1 MERSWEKST
10 LQLKIMEKLLIADR
24 VEVMLETEACIAI
37 KDQKD
42 EFPNKILCRLRNPS
56 KSSIG

>member
-1 MERSWEKST
+1 MK
-10 LQLKIMEKLLIADR
+10 KLSIPDR
-24 VEVMLETEACIAI
+24 VEVMLGTEACIAI

-42 EFPNKILCRLRNPS
+42 EFPKKIVCRLRNPS

>member
-1 MERSWEKST
+1 
-10 LQLKIMEKLLIADR
+10 MEKLLIADR
-24 VEVMLETEACIAI
+24 VEVMLGTEACIAI